1 MKNRLQTCIVR
12 AFPAIL
18 GIFLHSPFSAPVAA
32 QADPSPT
39 PEPAAVAPAAAI
51 TDRRFG
57 VIESFEDPSA
67 AGRLGV
73 AWTRARFQWAEMQP
87 DGPDDWQPPLDDET
101 LDDELAAGREVVG
114 LLIGI
119 PQWARDGRGLP
130 RGLDL
135 PADDPENTW
144 ASFVAETVN
153 RYEGRIDH
161 WIIWNEPDI
170 DDDDAPGHTWDGTI
184 EEYFQLQRTA
194 YLAAK
199 AANPDAV
206 VHLGAF
212 TYFWDPSYFSR
223 FLDIVAADPD
233 AADNNHYFDIATA
246 HLYFQTNAIY
256 NVLYA
261 FRNVMDGHG
270 LDQPVWLVETNAPPI
285 DDPYWTVDNWTLSV
299 TIYEQAA
306 FVPQAL
312 AVAMAAGADRIA
324 FYKLKDTEDDLAAN
338 PEPFGLLRW
347 DDSRRPAFDTYRIAI
362 RMLSGVTSAARAR
375 WDGVGQVRLEQAE
388 TTTTVLFARLPD
400 PQIARVEAVAATAEL
415 VDMWGV
421 RETIEARGGYF
432 TVELPGALCT
442 QTIAD
447 YCMIGGTTFYLIQ
460 QPDEDSAA
468 AVKADSRM
476 PDEEPATGDSLQDS
490 PPVPVQ
496 TELPTSTPSPEPSS
510 SITATSVPA
519 EAAAASGIL
528 PPPAATEGPP
538 PATPAAALPDEASA
552 DPEPEIAGLFVLG
565 LGIALG
571 LGMVGWWILGR
582 K

>member
-1 MKNRLQTCIVR
+1 
-12 AFPAIL
+12 
-18 GIFLHSPFSAPVAA
+18 
-32 QADPSPT
+32 
-39 PEPAAVAPAAAI
+39 
-51 TDRRFG
+51 
-57 VIESFEDPSA
+57 
-67 AGRLGV
+67 
-73 AWTRARFQWAEMQP
+73 
-87 DGPDDWQPPLDDET
+87 
-101 LDDELAAGREVVG
+101 
-114 LLIGI
+114 
-119 PQWARDGRGLP
+119 
-130 RGLDL
+130 
-135 PADDPENTW
+135 
-144 ASFVAETVN
+144 
-153 RYEGRIDH
+153 
-161 WIIWNEPDI
+161 
-170 DDDDAPGHTWDGTI
+170 
-184 EEYFQLQRTA
+184 
-194 YLAAK
+194 
-199 AANPDAV
+199 
-206 VHLGAF
+206 
-212 TYFWDPSYFSR
+212 
-223 FLDIVAADPD
+223 
-233 AADNNHYFDIATA
+233 
-246 HLYFQTNAIY
+246 
-256 NVLYA
+256 
-261 FRNVMDGHG
+261 MDGHG

-519 EAAAASGIL
+519 PSS
-528 PPPAATEGPP
+528 PPWT
-538 PATPAAALPDEASA
+538 
-552 DPEPEIAGLFVLG
+552 
-565 LGIALG
+565 
-571 LGMVGWWILGR
+571 
-582 K
+582 